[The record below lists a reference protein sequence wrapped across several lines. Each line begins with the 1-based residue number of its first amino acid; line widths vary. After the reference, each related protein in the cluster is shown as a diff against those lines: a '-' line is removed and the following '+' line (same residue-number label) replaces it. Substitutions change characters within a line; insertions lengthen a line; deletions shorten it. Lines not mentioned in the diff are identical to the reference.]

1 MNDLPFSLATLVG
14 IAVFSTITVFGLVW
28 RISHQ
33 RIESENRL
41 KFSASPVS
49 DVEKGKGQL
58 LKTTEVNPASDTL
71 ASIDQIAQ
79 DIFNRPKT
87 SGGGKKKA
95 LSISKTGVL
104 QISVDSNS
112 SSIERRHYPVG
123 AEESKLDQIKVR
135 VRSATVNGEAPKLS
149 KIARALN
156 TRRTEASDDNNAS
169 SAQSEMSNDGSS
181 NPTSEKSLIF
191 NTRPLTASSASP
203 ECKNSTTFGVEESN

>member
-28 RISHQ
+28 RISHR

-112 SSIERRHYPVG
+112 SSIERRHSPVG
-123 AEESKLDQIKVR
+123 AEEKIKVR

-149 KIARALN
+149 KIARALS
-156 TRRTEASDDNNAS
+156 TRRTEASDDNNAN
-169 SAQSEMSNDGSS
+169 SAQSEMSNDDSS

-191 NTRPLTASSASP
+191 NTSPLTASSASP